1 MTNAMTQQKA
11 STRTVL
17 STLWIFLLLNIFA
30 RDIHELGRAGML
42 EQMMAGV
49 IDGVR
54 ITEGLML
61 IGGIMIEIPILMVLL
76 SQVLPFKISRWANIG
91 AGILTMLITISVNL
105 NPDLDNMFFLA
116 LKIAALLSVIWV
128 AWRWKDGYSTERVIQ
143 SFDRR
148 EKATVTKSI

>member
-1 MTNAMTQQKA
+1 MNQEINVTNTMTQEKA

-30 RDIHELGRAGML
+30 RDIHELGRPGML

-49 IDGVR
+49 IDGVK

-91 AGILTMLITISVNL
+91 AGILTTMIVVSTNL
-105 NPDLDNMFFLA
+105 NPDLDNMFFLVI
-116 LKIAALLSVIWV
+116 KIAALIGIVWV
-128 AWRWKDGYSTERVIQ
+128 AWRWKD
-143 SFDRR
+143 
-148 EKATVTKSI
+148 

>member
-1 MTNAMTQQKA
+1 MTNTMTQEKA

-30 RDIHELGRAGML
+30 RDIHELGRPGML
-42 EQMMAGV
+42 EQMLTGV
-49 IDGVR
+49 IDGVK

-76 SQVLPFKISRWANIG
+76 SQILPFKITRWANIG

-105 NPDLDNMFFLA
+105 NPDLDNMFFLVF
-116 LKIAALLSVIWV
+116 KIAALLSVIWV
-128 AWRWKDGYSTERVIQ
+128 AWKWKI
-143 SFDRR
+143 
-148 EKATVTKSI
+148 